1 MNFDLS
7 PEMVIALGTATGA
20 VLAGLRRV
28 FTEVQKG
35 NEETSRVHVIV
46 NSRYEALLAE
56 RNQLLLEVASLKL
69 IIGGRRSYDPVVPV
83 PIPPREE

>member
-1 MNFDLS
+1 MDMSLS
-7 PEMVIALGTATGA
+7 PEMVIAIGTATGA

-28 FTEVQKG
+28 FTEVKKG

-69 IIGGRRSYDPVVPV
+69 IIGGRRNYDPPV
-83 PIPPREE
+83 LPPREE